1 LFDYEL
7 WYESLRCIG
16 ALFLFWLVIVLIVV
30 FVIEKLEKVQKD
42 G

>member
-1 LFDYEL
+1 MFDYEL
-7 WYESLRCIG
+7 WHKSSMCIVT
-16 ALFLFWLVIVLIVV
+16 LFLFWLVIVLIVV

>member
-1 LFDYEL
+1 MFDYEL
-7 WYESLRCIG
+7 WHKSLRCIG

-30 FVIEKLEKVQKD
+30 FVIRKLVKVQKD